1 MGAVHRGGQR
11 YPGVGE
17 WLRDASWRVGGKS
30 KQLNGVVDENDTKG
44 SARANICTARHDG
57 ISIVM

>member
-17 WLRDASWRVGGKS
+17 WLRNASWRVGGKS
-30 KQLNGVVDENDTKG
+30 KQLNGVVDENDT
-44 SARANICTARHDG
+44 RECPR
-57 ISIVM
+57 